1 MAKIKKHQGLIIPG
15 DAPPTVASL
24 KRQLLFFDSIAIA
37 DPQDKALVNSSEIS
51 ERFPGM
57 HITWADYARY
67 PLIEGYDEEY
77 EYVLRDTKS
86 LVNRGLLRILPSRER
101 SVDDA
106 GANFVLY
113 NSAISVQGLVFEAI
127 PDRNNGKPLVSIP
140 DGMISGGGLS
150 KSGHRSKY
158 ELRVNNPCKLNGVPA
173 EWETLAYLRLGRV
186 LKYMRRANASGYFP
200 VATDLVSHKLCS
212 ALSSSS
218 GYVDQVHLANCE
230 DLATYS
236 ISLDVVDVCELENA
250 LNDMS
255 WADVLKVRR
264 EILPKVAE
272 FREYIFSNYNI
283 LSVHDLTQDEV
294 SKIVA
299 KSRSEFER
307 CQDELASAWEKLRI
321 ASVLKG
327 GGITGSGAVGMSLVP
342 SVTGTWD
349 EILIRVVGAGL
360 AAAAALTSEVQAL
373 IPAHRKLKNHP
384 LFFSTMLPKKL
395 TSA

>member
-1 MAKIKKHQGLIIPG
+1 MPG

-24 KRQLLFFDSIAIA
+24 KRQLLFFDSIGIA
-37 DPQDKALVNSSEIS
+37 DPQDRALVNYGEIS
-51 ERFPGM
+51 EQFPSM

-67 PLIEGYDEEY
+67 PVIDGYEEEY

-86 LVNRGLLRILPSRER
+86 LVNRGLLRILPPREK

-127 PDRNNGKPLVSIP
+127 PDRSNDKPLVSIP
-140 DGMISGGGLS
+140 NGLISGGGIS
-150 KSGHRSKY
+150 VSGHRSKY
-158 ELRVNNPCKLNGVPA
+158 ELTVNNPSKLSGISA
-173 EWETLAYLRLGRV
+173 EWETLAYLRLGRA
-186 LKYMRRANASGYFP
+186 LKYMRRADASGYFP
-200 VATDLVSHKLCS
+200 VATDLVSHRLCS

-218 GYVDQVHLANCE
+218 GYFDQVCSANCR

-236 ISLDVVDVCELENA
+236 ISLDVVDVSELENA

-255 WADVLKVRR
+255 WADVLRVRR
-264 EILPKVAE
+264 EVLPKVAE
-272 FREYIFSNYNI
+272 FREYIFGNYNI
-283 LSVHDLTQDEV
+283 LSAHDLTQSEV
-294 SKIVA
+294 TKIVA

-307 CQDELASAWEKLRI
+307 YQEELASAWEKIRI

-327 GGITGSGAVGMSLVP
+327 EGITGSGSVGMSLVP
-342 SVTGTWD
+342 SLTGTWN
-349 EILIRVVGAGL
+349 EILVRVVGAGL
-360 AAAAALTSEVQAL
+360 AAAVAMTPEVQAL

-384 LFFSTMLPKKL
+384 LFFSTMLPKK
-395 TSA
+395 TS